1 MSVISAVLVRAIV
14 LGAGIGVYT
23 WLAPR
28 LMPDD
33 DGLGAGLLAFAL
45 IILIIVVTAV
55 WGLVDGRRREFGR
68 VAVIWLVTGVLVA
81 VGWSIGLAVNGADS
95 SMSIPE
101 LMLAD
106 VALLPFTFGLV
117 AAPALVGGAIGQ
129 AFAGRRR

>member
-14 LGAGIGVYT
+14 LGVGIGAYT

-45 IILIIVVTAV
+45 IIVVTAI
-55 WGLVDGRRREFGR
+55 WGLVDGMRREFNR
-68 VAVIWLVTGVLVA
+68 VALTWLVTGALVA
-81 VGWSIGLAVNGADS
+81 VGWSLGLAVNAADS
-95 SMSIPE
+95 SMSTLE
-101 LMLAD
+101 LMRAD
-106 VALLPFTFGLV
+106 VVLLPFTFGLV
-117 AAPALVGGAIGQ
+117 VVPALVSGAIGQ

>member
-33 DGLGAGLLAFAL
+33 DGLGAGLLAFA
-45 IILIIVVTAV
+45 LIIVVTAV